1 MKVEV
6 NDMGLK
12 KIIGEAVKCTVYA
25 STGIAMYKAM
35 NNKLAEHEKIE
46 TTIQEERQAKLENE
60 LNFSSENEIDS
71 ECCL

>member
-1 MKVEV
+1 
-6 NDMGLK
+6 MGLK

-46 TTIQEERQAKLENE
+46 KTIQEERQAKLENE
-60 LNFSSENEIDS
+60 LNFTSENEIDS
-71 ECCL
+71 ECGL

>member
-1 MKVEV
+1 
-6 NDMGLK
+6 MGLK

-46 TTIQEERQAKLENE
+46 KNIQEDRQAKLENE

-71 ECCL
+71 EFCL